1 MRQVSEI
8 RQLHK
13 ATHKGA
19 HSNNDPMAIRIVGV
33 GYNGP
38 IPNDGQ
44 VVEIPSSW
52 YRLLHQMGRSRSLGH
67 NHREKCAKLCNEK
80 HYLQIWYTK
89 GVGLRQWEAV
99 RQRRIQ
105 RLLLTTR
112 DQEPLLLARPPV
124 GQQTG

>member
-67 NHREKCAKLCNEK
+67 NHREKCVQLCNEK

-99 RQRRIQ
+99 QQRRIQ

-112 DQEPLLLARPPV
+112 DQEPLLLTRPPV